1 MISWAV
7 VAISAIATFWAWR
20 DPYFFFGALDLLW
33 LVVEQPESRPS
44 FWDPRYLLVSSLLH
58 HDFAHLAVNA
68 LYLLIFGV
76 VIERGMPARNYLFLL
91 LVLLLGAKAAS
102 NFLTG
107 GPSIGMSGVVYG
119 LMGFFLLPYFR
130 RKVPIFFIF
139 YVFWVPAW
147 ALAAA
152 RVGDDIR
159 QLLFGDSRFTDHWAH
174 LGGFFV
180 GYFFAWILRWWGRLA

>member
-76 VIERGMPARNYLFLL
+76 VIERGMPTRNYLFC
-91 LVLLLGAKAAS
+91 
-102 NFLTG
+102 
-107 GPSIGMSGVVYG
+107 
-119 LMGFFLLPYFR
+119 
-130 RKVPIFFIF
+130 
-139 YVFWVPAW
+139 FW
-147 ALAAA
+147 
-152 RVGDDIR
+152 
-159 QLLFGDSRFTDHWAH
+159 FCF
-174 LGGFFV
+174 
-180 GYFFAWILRWWGRLA
+180 WGRRRRATFSPAGRQSA